1 MKTHEVMKAVAS
13 VLSVGA
19 LLLAPAAGAS
29 ECKEVHGV
37 LVEHPSTEGCLN
49 PARSCFLGEVDANHG
64 LQGSTHFQG
73 QESRAAPPGSPG
85 WFSYNGT
92 FHYSLQGGTLVV
104 RETGITGATGF
115 VTAHQQIVEGTG
127 KFAGATGYLFVS
139 GRWVDDDTRIST
151 KLSGEICLP

>member
-13 VLSVGA
+13 VVSVGA

-37 LVEHPSTEGCLN
+37 LVEQPSTEGCLD
-49 PARSCFLGEVDANHG
+49 PTRSCFLGEVHANHG
-64 LQGSTHFQG
+64 LQGTTHFQG

-92 FHYSLQGGTLVV
+92 FHYTLQGGTLVM
-104 RETGITGATGF
+104 RETGLTGAGF
-115 VTAHQQIVEGTG
+115 VTAHKQILEGTG
-127 KFAGATGYLFVS
+127 KFAGATGYFFVS
-139 GRWVDDDTRIST
+139 GLWVDGNTRIST
-151 KLSGEICLP
+151 QVSGEICLP